1 MILSDP
7 ARAGFDSPVRKC
19 FSLFLSFK
27 NQSFFLSFY
36 LFIFLSFIFSL
47 FLLFQK
53 VYELNA
59 YQLYYNFLSKGMMGS
74 T

>member
-1 MILSDP
+1 VTRQERGSTPRCGNAFLYFYLS
-7 ARAGFDSPVRKC
+7 KI
-19 FSLFLSFK
+19 FLY
-27 NQSFFLSFY
+27 FY

-47 FLLFQK
+47 SLLFQK

>member
-1 MILSDP
+1 M
-7 ARAGFDSPVRKC
+7 
-19 FSLFLSFK
+19 LFFIFIFQKSIFLFI
-27 NQSFFLSFY
+27 FLSFY